1 MENTYLFVDW
11 VHVDKGRM
19 EVTLDADRL
28 SPEGKEFVERYER
41 EWSIYRD
48 FSGTP
53 RAVSL
58 SITPAGHGTLQNAGN
73 IAVRMGKQRRQLPDH
88 SRVRRAHPRG
98 RVYARAGDGIGIAV
112 NNLLNIYPDKI
123 ESKGDVLTDLGGR
136 FQYPWEVNQFGFN
149 GVTGSG
155 RVHVRF

>member
-73 IAVRMGKQRRQLPDH
+73 IAVRMANSGGS
-88 SRVRRAHPRG
+88 SRTIPVSAG
-98 RVYARAGDGIGIAV
+98 RTLEGEFTRVLATV
-112 NNLLNIYPDKI
+112 S
-123 ESKGDVLTDLGGR
+123 ESRST
-136 FQYPWEVNQFGFN
+136 
-149 GVTGSG
+149 TC
-155 RVHVRF
+155 